1 MVLSAFSAVTDV
13 SSTPSVQDAGTVC
26 NTNPLPSPCTS
37 VWGGKLKHERP
48 NNPLPQVLPTSTA
61 RVDCLSGGSMKDE
74 TLPPDNTLSY
84 HMRSEGEAGV
94 FPGHTEH
101 LRSQGSAYPYLL
113 SYIIE

>member
-1 MVLSAFSAVTDV
+1 
-13 SSTPSVQDAGTVC
+13 
-26 NTNPLPSPCTS
+26 
-37 VWGGKLKHERP
+37 
-48 NNPLPQVLPTSTA
+48 
-61 RVDCLSGGSMKDE
+61 MKDE
-74 TLPPDNTLSY
+74 TLPQDNTLSY